1 MSALSDF
8 WKRITGGSNGG
19 GNTPGGGGGGG
30 SWGPTSSTSGTITSG
45 SEPSPVISPNW
56 NSGSSSNQATPS
68 APSFQSNFTPTST
81 LGGTSS
87 SPKVSGP
94 SLSST
99 SEGDS
104 TSTYSGLENSNVNIP
119 NSLSG
124 TGLPNAWDVFG
135 AAYDAANDSEK
146 AQLAQIMAEYDRQ
159 QALYNNQIKFLGEQK
174 TNQLGTYN
182 TQLQGVLGQIDTA
195 GVNAERDVERGT
207 QNVYDTAKG
216 TQRSNRNVL
225 RALGILG
232 SSAGGEMLTKPMDE
246 ASKQSG
252 IMQEELGARKRE
264 LDTMKIQ
271 KQEEFAN
278 AVKDL
283 ETNYTKLISDIQV
296 DQRYS
301 QASKMAA
308 IQQLNSA
315 TQQRLAEIDQAKMNW
330 QYQFAQAEQQFAM
343 DMAKM
348 QSYQGITPD
357 YKNLQGYSLANLF
370 SNNG

>member
-45 SEPSPVISPNW
+45 SAPSPVIQPTL
-56 NSGSSSNQATPS
+56 GSTPTNQST
-68 APSFQSNFTPTST
+68 PSFQSNFNVTPTLSSTGTPTST
-81 LGGTSS
+81 S
-87 SPKVSGP
+87 VAGP
-94 SLSST
+94 SLTSDTST
-99 SEGDS
+99 G
-104 TSTYSGLENSNVNIP
+104 STYSGLENSNVNIP

-135 AAYDAANDSEK
+135 AAYDASNDSEK

-195 GVNAERDVERGT
+195 GQNAERDVERGT

-283 ETNYTKLISDIQV
+283 ETNYTKLVSDIQI

-301 QASKMAA
+301 NASKMAA
-308 IQQLNSA
+308 IQQLNAA
-315 TQQRLAEIDQAKMNW
+315 TQQRVNELQQAEMNW
-330 QYQFAQAEQQFAM
+330 KYQLAAAEQQFAM
-343 DMAKM
+343 DLAKM

-357 YKNLQGYSLANLF
+357 YNKLYGYNLSSLF
-370 SNNG
+370 SNNNG